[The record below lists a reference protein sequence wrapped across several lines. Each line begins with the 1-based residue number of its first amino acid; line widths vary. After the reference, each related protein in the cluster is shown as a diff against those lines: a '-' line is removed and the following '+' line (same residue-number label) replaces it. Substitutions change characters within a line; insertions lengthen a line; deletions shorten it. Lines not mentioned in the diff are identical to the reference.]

1 MMKKS
6 SVKRLLALVLVLA
19 LVLSVMAVTVLADD
33 SDVAVVYD
41 GKADEV
47 VFKNPLKAW
56 LSGEHEHP
64 DLFTDFK
71 NLMPGD
77 SVTQTIT
84 VGAQNIGS
92 DTVKIYLRPELTTDA
107 KLDADYVKLL
117 TTNKDWINFTVTI
130 PGAKESEPPQELDV
144 TEPGENTENLAVD
157 GNGAVTLA
165 EGDFSN
171 GVLLGTF
178 KNGQSIDLDVT
189 LAIALEA
196 GNELQGLTAGVDWVF
211 TAEVEPYIPPVSPPS
226 PDLLTDQHYNYIVG
240 YPDGSVRPNG
250 SITRAEVVTIFFR
263 LLTDEA
269 REANWTTSNPYPDV
283 DGKDWFNVAV
293 STMTTA
299 GIVEG
304 YEDGTFRPNAAI
316 TRAELAAIVSRFDET
331 FGTFTPESDF
341 PDITGHW
348 AATYIRHA
356 ADRGWVVGYP
366 DGTFRPAQSI
376 TRAETVTMI
385 NRVLERGVDKEGLT
399 GAYVDWFDNYS
410 NSWYHFDM
418 IEAGNYH
425 DFEYSDRPMEDR
437 SFNSEDWIELLDP
450 IDWSG
455 MEQEWVR
462 TYG

>member
-41 GKADEV
+41 GKEDAV

-92 DTVKIYLRPELTTDA
+92 DTVRIYLRPEMTTDA
-107 KLDADYVKLL
+107 RLNEDYKLL
-117 TTNKDWINFTVTI
+117 TAYKNWITFTVTI

-178 KNGQSIDLDVT
+178 KT
-189 LAIALEA
+189 ARALI
-196 GNELQGLTAGVDWVF
+196 W
-211 TAEVEPYIPPVSPPS
+211 
-226 PDLLTDQHYNYIVG
+226 
-240 YPDGSVRPNG
+240 
-250 SITRAEVVTIFFR
+250 
-263 LLTDEA
+263 
-269 REANWTTSNPYPDV
+269 
-283 DGKDWFNVAV
+283 
-293 STMTTA
+293 M
-299 GIVEG
+299 
-304 YEDGTFRPNAAI
+304 
-316 TRAELAAIVSRFDET
+316 
-331 FGTFTPESDF
+331 
-341 PDITGHW
+341 
-348 AATYIRHA
+348 
-356 ADRGWVVGYP
+356 
-366 DGTFRPAQSI
+366 
-376 TRAETVTMI
+376 
-385 NRVLERGVDKEGLT
+385 
-399 GAYVDWFDNYS
+399 
-410 NSWYHFDM
+410 
-418 IEAGNYH
+418 
-425 DFEYSDRPMEDR
+425 
-437 SFNSEDWIELLDP
+437 
-450 IDWSG
+450 
-455 MEQEWVR
+455 
-462 TYG
+462 